1 MEKAKQQLSADHNKA
16 PTATCSPSPSGL
28 PAHRVGPA
36 YANLE
41 VKHRG
46 EKAAEIFKK
55 KKKENISIP
64 KGIL

>member
-55 KKKENISIP
+55 KKENISIP